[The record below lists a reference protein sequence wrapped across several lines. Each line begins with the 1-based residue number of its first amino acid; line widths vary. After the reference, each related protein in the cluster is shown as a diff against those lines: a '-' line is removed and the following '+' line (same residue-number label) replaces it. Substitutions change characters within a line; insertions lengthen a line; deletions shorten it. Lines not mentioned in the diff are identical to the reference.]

1 MEDKVI
7 FACKGLSKAFG
18 GLKAVDGVNLTVR
31 EGELRAII
39 GPNGAGKSTFF
50 NLVTGQLRRDRGEVR
65 FNGHRIDGLPPYQV
79 TRKGIARTFQI
90 TSTFRRLTALENVQ
104 VALFV
109 HHQRHLNPFTL
120 FVPAHKN
127 MVEQAMHLLEQVGLA
142 DSAYKPAGIL
152 SYGDQKRLELA
163 IALASDPRMLLLDEP
178 TAGMAPAERRE
189 AIALIARIAKER
201 GLTLLFTEHDMDV
214 VFGWAERITVMHQG
228 KVLAEG
234 LPEEVRANPEVQRV
248 YLGEHG

>member
-1 MEDKVI
+1 MEDRVI
-7 FACKGLSKAFG
+7 FACRGLTKAFG
-18 GLKAVDGVNLTVR
+18 GLRAVDGVDLTVR
-31 EGELRAII
+31 EGELRALI

-50 NLVTGQLRRDRGEVR
+50 NLVTGQLQRDRGEVR
-65 FNGHRIDGLPPYQV
+65 FNGHRIDGLAPYQV
-79 TRKGIARTFQI
+79 MRKGIARTFQI

-109 HHQRHLNPFTL
+109 HYQRHLNPMAL
-120 FVPAHKN
+120 LRPAQN
-127 MVEQAMHLLEQVGLA
+127 SMREEAMRLLEQVGLA

-152 SYGDQKRLELA
+152 AYGDQKRLELA
-163 IALASDPRMLLLDEP
+163 IALASNPRMLLLDEP
-178 TAGMAPAERRE
+178 TAGMAPSERRD
-189 AIALIARIAKER
+189 AMALIAHIARER
-201 GLTLLFTEHDMDV
+201 GITLLFTEHDMDV

-234 LPEEVRANPEVQRV
+234 PPEEVRANPEVQRV

>member
-7 FACKGLSKAFG
+7 FSCRGLSKAFG
-18 GLKAVDGVNLTVR
+18 GLRAVDGVDLAVR
-31 EGELRAII
+31 EGELRALI

-50 NLVTGQLRRDRGEVR
+50 NLVTGQLRRDRGEVH
-65 FNGHRIDGLPPYQV
+65 FNGHRIDGLAPCQV
-79 TRKGIARTFQI
+79 MRKGIARTFQI

-109 HHQRHLNPFTL
+109 HYQRHLNPL
-120 FVPAHKN
+120 ALLSPAQN
-127 MVEQAMHLLEQVGLA
+127 SMREEAMHLLEQVGLA
-142 DSAYKPAGIL
+142 DSAHKPAGIL
-152 SYGDQKRLELA
+152 AYGDQKRLELA
-163 IALASDPRMLLLDEP
+163 IALASNPRMLLLDEP
-178 TAGMAPAERRE
+178 TAGMAPSERRDSM
-189 AIALIARIAKER
+189 ALIARIARER
-201 GLTLLFTEHDMDV
+201 GITLLFTEHDMDV

-248 YLGEHG
+248 YLGEYG